1 MIWQKLLLKSVIT
14 VGLLSWV
21 TKGLEKTLRGNN
33 FPFFLKRSNQCK
45 FAEQWHILMWIE
57 QIMRDHLW
65 QNNKNLLEKMFN
77 RIFLYHIY
85 CFYSS
90 INNEE
95 STNCLEYFDTFH
107 ICCWKNI
114 FYILLSFLHL
124 VVKMRLV
131 QFCSIKRSSVCG
143 LKFGGGVV
151 FSQICSVA
159 SGAFKEQYTLLVSL
173 NLSVNERKPSTSS
186 DCFFLPILKPK
197 NLLIS
202 TICVIACMY

>member
-1 MIWQKLLLKSVIT
+1 M
-14 VGLLSWV
+14 
-21 TKGLEKTLRGNN
+21 
-33 FPFFLKRSNQCK
+33 KRSNQCK

-65 QNNKNLLEKMFN
+65 QNNKNLLKKMFN

-186 DCFFLPILKPK
+186 DWFFLPILNPK
-197 NLLIS
+197 YLLIS
-202 TICVIACMY
+202 TICVIACTKFK

>member
-1 MIWQKLLLKSVIT
+1 MGLQWDCNFVRFHAIRKIEFSLEILLPMKIASEKITHSLNWQKLLLKSVIT

-21 TKGLEKTLRGNN
+21 TKGLEKSLQGNN

-95 STNCLEYFDTFH
+95 STNCLEYFDTLHDSH

-114 FYILLSFLHL
+114 F
-124 VVKMRLV
+124 
-131 QFCSIKRSSVCG
+131 
-143 LKFGGGVV
+143 
-151 FSQICSVA
+151 
-159 SGAFKEQYTLLVSL
+159 
-173 NLSVNERKPSTSS
+173 
-186 DCFFLPILKPK
+186 
-197 NLLIS
+197 
-202 TICVIACMY
+202 